1 MLGPNVPISSLIDP
15 QAGEKDFSVK
25 NGDTKEKVRSVAGEV
40 PAAAI
45 FIAAVALAER
55 FCYFGIM
62 APLRRSMLYVLTS

>member
-1 MLGPNVPISSLIDP
+1 MLDPSVPVSGLVAP
-15 QAGEKDFSVK
+15 KAGEKVDDI
-25 NGDTKEKVRSVAGEV
+25 NNTDTKEKLRSVAGKV